1 MRLIANRFAL
11 VRHAAAAFALG
22 MTCLGIQ
29 LSAHAGEC
37 AAPVISKTTLAEAR
51 ATWAACDASIV
62 SAGNLAIGG
71 GSGKDGM
78 SQVGLEQVV
87 LVTVAGVDFEG
98 LPVVRYAFVD
108 EVLYAIS
115 VQLRN
120 TFSRDKP
127 LFKKLSK
134 DEISQLQQSLTNKYG
149 KPRALKD
156 MGAGKKPNIF
166 IWDLRDSELTLTNT
180 IIPGYQVNLV
190 HKALAKKVDAYR
202 KAECKRHRQKG
213 DTPTPV
219 TSVCV

>member
-1 MRLIANRFAL
+1 MRLIAHRSKF
-11 VRHAAAAFALG
+11 VRHVAAAFILG
-22 MTCLGIQ
+22 MTYVGIQ
-29 LSAHAGEC
+29 LPASAGEC

-51 ATWAACDASIV
+51 EMWAACDANIV

-78 SQVGLEQVV
+78 STVGLEQVV

-98 LPVVRYAFVD
+98 LPVARYAFVD

-120 TFSRDKP
+120 SFSRDKP
-127 LFKKLSK
+127 LFKELS
-134 DEISQLQQSLTNKYG
+134 DADLSQLEQSLTSKYG

-166 IWDLRDSELTLTNT
+166 IWDLQDSEMTLTNT
-180 IIPGYQVNLV
+180 IIPGYRLSLVN
-190 HKALAKKVDAYR
+190 KTLAKKVDAYR
-202 KAECKRHRQKG
+202 KTECKRHRQKG
-213 DTPTPV
+213 ETPTPV
-219 TSVCV
+219 TSVCL